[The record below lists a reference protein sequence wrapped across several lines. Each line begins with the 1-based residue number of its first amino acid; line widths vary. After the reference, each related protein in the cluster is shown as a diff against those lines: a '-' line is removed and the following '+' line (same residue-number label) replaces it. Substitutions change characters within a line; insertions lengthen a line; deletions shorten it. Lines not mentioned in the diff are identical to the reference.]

1 MGTCRAVLE
10 GRLESTVA
18 LGVTTLA
25 VPTTLRQI
33 SAMLETQWSDKIA
46 AVAGRLVNAVAF
58 AQAGSERS
66 KKAAAALTGVGM
78 HRLVCTAWHITL
90 GAQSLIPAIVLS
102 RSEPSCLCKIRPKTT
117 SGAGRFA
124 WTSWH

>member
-1 MGTCRAVLE
+1 MLE
-10 GRLESTVA
+10 GRLERTLS

-66 KKAAAALTGVGM
+66 KKAAAALTGTVI
-78 HRLVCTAWHITL
+78 HRTACGGID
-90 GAQSLIPAIVLS
+90 GI
-102 RSEPSCLCKIRPKTT
+102 EPSLSCLPRQTECADKTR
-117 SGAGRFA
+117 ALMLM
-124 WTSWH
+124 